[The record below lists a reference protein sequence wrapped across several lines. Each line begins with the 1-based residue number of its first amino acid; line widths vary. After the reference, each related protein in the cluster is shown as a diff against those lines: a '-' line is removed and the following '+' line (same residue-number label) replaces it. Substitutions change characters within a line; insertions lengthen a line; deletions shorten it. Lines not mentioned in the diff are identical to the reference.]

1 LAVGADQVSRDDP
14 CPIPAL
20 TAVGG
25 LGGVAV
31 AGVDGLGAWAPATTA
46 ATTGGAAGVT
56 AGETG
61 ATGVV
66 VDGAGVAGV
75 VVGASDGVRVGV
87 VVDGAGVV
95 VGVVTPV
102 PAPMS
107 DCLRRSAAAP
117 PARIRLA
124 VTPDAGVTVPAAG
137 EVNEP
142 LAEPVAG
149 APVVGVPPEGE
160 ADDGSEVDGDAASAE
175 DGVGVVPWTA
185 TTLAAEVVGAELP
198 GTARATPT
206 ATATR
211 TTAVTPRTLRACTP
225 GNGPSPTSHRSHCF
239 KA

>member
-1 LAVGADQVSRDDP
+1 
-14 CPIPAL
+14 
-20 TAVGG
+20 
-25 LGGVAV
+25 V

-56 AGETG
+56 PGETG

-66 VDGAGVAGV
+66 AGV
-75 VVGASDGVRVGV
+75 VVGV

-95 VGVVTPV
+95 VGVVVDGAGVVVGVVAPV
-102 PAPMS
+102 S
-107 DCLRRSAAAP
+107 DCLRCSAAAP

-137 EVNEP
+137 DVNEP

-185 TTLAAEVVGAELP
+185 TTLAAGVVGAELP